1 MSDGQLAFDRLK
13 NNPDHKLLTQV
24 IKWAMRDLA
33 NPLTS
38 LKLAQYNHD
47 TINQAKILTAQA
59 PIIINLT
66 NAVAI

>member
-47 TINQAKILTAQA
+47 TINQAKY
-59 PIIINLT
+59 
-66 NAVAI
+66 